1 MNFKINIEK
10 VIITLFGGYV
20 LSSALSTINLNELS
34 KPNIIFLIIKLFI
47 CIGIMGFIN
56 YKSIKNGKIFTF
68 LLLCL
73 FTVRTAL
80 NVPYMTENKEIN
92 GVFVLCILSIFLI
105 GTYWYMKDEINNT
118 LIKIKVNNVKLY
130 MIFIGIFLALFISI
144 VGIARYRSYNNA
156 TFDFGIFSQMFE
168 YMKQTGKINTTVEK
182 QLLMSHL
189 GRHFSLI
196 FYIVLPIYMLFPHP
210 ETLQIIQGIM
220 VTLPLLPIY
229 LLCKQFKI
237 SNKMT
242 IAIGSLYALFP
253 ATIGGTIYDI
263 HENCFLTFFLL
274 MLIWAIETNK
284 KLLSI
289 IMLFLTL
296 SIKED
301 VALYVMVLG
310 LYYILSK
317 RKIKKGIILII
328 VSGIWF
334 IFVMGMVKHFGMNT
348 AMDINNGLFENLMYD
363 KNGRLFQIIWSFLDN
378 PAYILTQ
385 FGSGGKEKIE
395 YLVYMIFPVA
405 LLIFNVKKN
414 YSRYVLFIPFILM
427 NVMTSYKYLHSI
439 KFQYNFGTIA
449 FIIFAIILNMQES
462 PKKEA
467 LNKMVISLLISL
479 VLFIGVTVPYINEYV
494 PKWLYNTQKIEQMD
508 NIIKQVPV
516 KSSVTASGFLIP
528 HLSKNLDLYDIEYV
542 KDINTDYVVIDER
555 ENKKYTL
562 TNYEKISEV
571 KGLISV
577 YKKI

>member
-1 MNFKINIEK
+1 MNIEK
-10 VIITLFGGYV
+10 VIMTLFGGYM
-20 LSSALSTINLNELS
+20 LNSALSTINLNELS
-34 KPNIIFLIIKLFI
+34 KPNVFSLIIKLFI

-56 YKSIKNGKIFTF
+56 YKNIKNGKIFTF

-73 FTVRTAL
+73 FTVRTVL
-80 NVPYMTENKEIN
+80 NVPYMAENKEIN
-92 GVFVLCILSIFLI
+92 STFILCVLSIFLI

-130 MIFIGIFLALFISI
+130 IIFIGIFLTLFISI

-156 TFDFGIFSQMFE
+156 TFDFGIFTQMFE
-168 YMKQTGKINTTVEK
+168 CMKQTGKMNTTVEK

-220 VTLPLLPIY
+220 VSLPLVPIY

-237 SNKMT
+237 NDKIT
-242 IAIGSLYALFP
+242 IAISSLYALFP
-253 ATIGGTIYDI
+253 ATIGGTMHDI

-274 MLIWAIETNK
+274 MLIWTIETDK
-284 KLLSI
+284 KLLSV

-301 VALYVMVLG
+301 VAIYVIALG

-317 RKIKKGIILII
+317 RKMKKGIMLII

-334 IFVMGMVKHFGMNT
+334 VFAMGMIKYFGMNT

-363 KNGRLFQIIWSFLDN
+363 KNGGLFQIIWSFLDN
-378 PAYILTQ
+378 PAYMLIQL
-385 FGSGGKEKIE
+385 GSGGKEKIE

-405 LLIFNVKKN
+405 LLIFNEKKN
-414 YSRYVLFIPFILM
+414 YNRYVLFIPFILM
-427 NVMTSYKYLHSI
+427 NVMTSYEYLHSI

-449 FIIFAIILNMQES
+449 FIIFVIILNVQEHS
-462 PKKEA
+462 KKETV
-467 LNKMVISLLISL
+467 NKMVISLLISL
-479 VLFIGVTVPYINEYV
+479 VLFVGLTVPYMNEYV
-494 PKWLYNTQKIEQMD
+494 PKWLLNTAKIEQID
-508 NIIKQVPV
+508 NVIKQVPEDV
-516 KSSVTASGFLIP
+516 SVTASGLLIP
-528 HLSKNLDLYDIEYV
+528 HLSKNLQLYDIEYV
-542 KDINTDYVVIDER
+542 KDIDTDYVIIDER
-555 ENKKYTL
+555 GNKKYNL
-562 TNYEKISEV
+562 TNYEKINEV